1 MTNWKEKQ
9 KEWHEKYDDMFQEF
23 PATESEARRKMID
36 IYEAHEIF
44 FQYKRRR
51 LWIMTVITIILM
63 VGPPTLAQIIF
74 CPVLVAEAQLL
85 IKNGSGI
92 RTCKKKLK
100 QIEKNEVGSYLEEA
114 ESFYKRVEERRR
126 KSHEKKN

>member
-51 LWIMTVITIILM
+51 LWIMTAITIILM
-63 VGPPTLAQIIF
+63 FGPPTLAQIMGADREIVGKAAYSIMIF
-74 CPVLVAEAQLL
+74 CPVLA
-85 IKNGSGI
+85 
-92 RTCKKKLK
+92 
-100 QIEKNEVGSYLEEA
+100 
-114 ESFYKRVEERRR
+114 KRC
-126 KSHEKKN
+126 

>member
-51 LWIMTVITIILM
+51 LWIMTVITIIN
-63 VGPPTLAQIIF
+63 VWAADSGTDH
-74 CPVLVAEAQLL
+74 
-85 IKNGSGI
+85 GSGP
-92 RTCKKKLK
+92 
-100 QIEKNEVGSYLEEA
+100 
-114 ESFYKRVEERRR
+114 
-126 KSHEKKN
+126 

>member
-44 FQYKRRR
+44 
-51 LWIMTVITIILM
+51 LNIN
-63 VGPPTLAQIIF
+63 
-74 CPVLVAEAQLL
+74 AE
-85 IKNGSGI
+85 
-92 RTCKKKLK
+92 KL
-100 QIEKNEVGSYLEEA
+100 
-114 ESFYKRVEERRR
+114 
-126 KSHEKKN
+126 

>member
-1 MTNWKEKQ
+1 
-9 KEWHEKYDDMFQEF
+9 MFQEF

-51 LWIMTVITIILM
+51 LWIMTAITIILM
-63 VGPPTLAQIIF
+63 FGPPTLAQIMGADREIVAKAAYSIMIF